1 MSEQAAT
8 TPRTPLHTAT
18 RSRSKRTI
26 HGRAWPTHLALALG
40 AVVMISPFV
49 WQILTSFKTFH
60 EASQTPPTILPQT
73 WVTGGYHE
81 VFKAMPFGAMLTTSI
96 VMTVGR
102 TVGQVLLSA
111 MAAYAFARLEFR
123 GRNVIFMVFLAM
135 LMVPYELFIIPQYEL
150 VQRFGWLNTYAAL
163 IVPRIFSA
171 FGVFLLRQ
179 FFMTMPR
186 ELDEAARLDG
196 ASPGRQFF
204 SIMLPLAKPGLVA
217 LSILTILASWRD
229 LLWPLVVSTDPHK
242 QPLAVGLASLKGEYY
257 TNYPVL
263 TAGALLAML
272 PVIVLFAIMQRQFIQ
287 GIAFSGS
294 KG

>member
-1 MSEQAAT
+1 
-8 TPRTPLHTAT
+8 
-18 RSRSKRTI
+18 
-26 HGRAWPTHLALALG
+26 
-40 AVVMISPFV
+40 
-49 WQILTSFKTFH
+49 
-60 EASQTPPTILPQT
+60 
-73 WVTGGYHE
+73 
-81 VFKAMPFGAMLTTSI
+81 
-96 VMTVGR
+96 
-102 TVGQVLLSA
+102 
-111 MAAYAFARLEFR
+111 
-123 GRNVIFMVFLAM
+123 
-135 LMVPYELFIIPQYEL
+135 
-150 VQRFGWLNTYAAL
+150 
-163 IVPRIFSA
+163 
-171 FGVFLLRQ
+171 
-179 FFMTMPR
+179 MPR

-229 LLWPLVVSTDPHK
+229 LLWPLVVSTDPHR

>member
-1 MSEQAAT
+1 MSDQAVT
-8 TPRTPLHTAT
+8 TTRMSLGSPL
-18 RSRSKRTI
+18 RSRSKSAV
-26 HGRAWPTHLALALG
+26 HGRTWPTHVALAIG
-40 AVVMISPFV
+40 AVVMVAPFV

-60 EASQTPPTILPQT
+60 AASQTPPTILPQP
-73 WVTGGYHE
+73 WVTGSYHE

-96 VMTVGR
+96 VMTIGR

-111 MAAYAFARLEFR
+111 MAAYAFARLQFR
-123 GRNVIFMVFLAM
+123 GRNFIFMLFLAM

-150 VQRFGWLNTYAAL
+150 VQRFGWLNSYAAL
-163 IVPRIFSA
+163 IVPRVFSA

-229 LLWPLVVSTDPHK
+229 LLWPLVVNTDPSK
-242 QPLAVGLASLKGEYY
+242 QPLAVGLAGLKGEYY

-272 PVIVLFAIMQRQFIQ
+272 PVVVLFAIMQRQFIQ